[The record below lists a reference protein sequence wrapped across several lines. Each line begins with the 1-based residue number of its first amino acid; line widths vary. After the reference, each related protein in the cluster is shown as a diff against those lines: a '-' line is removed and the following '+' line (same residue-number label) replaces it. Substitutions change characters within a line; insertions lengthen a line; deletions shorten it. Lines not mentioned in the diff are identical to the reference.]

1 MQAALELQKALLSA
15 LAGNASL
22 VGALGGAKFHDL
34 TPMRTAY
41 PYVTFGPSSIHDWST
56 DTEQGSEHFF
66 TLNVWSAAKGKAE
79 ALGLMEAVGKA
90 LAGIVP
96 AMNGFSLVNLRQE
109 SAEIRFDDDLG
120 AHHGLMR
127 FRAVIEPA

>member
-1 MQAALELQKALLSA
+1 MQAALELQKAILSA
-15 LAGNASL
+15 LSDHAPL
-22 VGALGGAKFHDL
+22 VQALGGAKFHDL

-66 TLNVWSAAKGKAE
+66 TLNIWSGAKGKAE
-79 ALGLMEAVGKA
+79 ALVLIEAVRKA
-90 LAGIVP
+90 LVEMEP
-96 AMNGFSLVNLRQE
+96 AMNGFNLVNLRQE

>member
-1 MQAALELQKALLSA
+1 MQAALELQKAILSA
-15 LAGNASL
+15 LSDYAPL
-22 VGALGGAKFHDL
+22 VQALGGAKFHDL
-34 TPMRTAY
+34 TSMRTAY

-66 TLNVWSAAKGKAE
+66 TLNIWSGAKGKAE
-79 ALGLMEAVGKA
+79 ALVLIEAVRKA
-90 LAGIVP
+90 LVEMEP
-96 AMNGFSLVNLRQE
+96 AMNGFNLVNLRQE